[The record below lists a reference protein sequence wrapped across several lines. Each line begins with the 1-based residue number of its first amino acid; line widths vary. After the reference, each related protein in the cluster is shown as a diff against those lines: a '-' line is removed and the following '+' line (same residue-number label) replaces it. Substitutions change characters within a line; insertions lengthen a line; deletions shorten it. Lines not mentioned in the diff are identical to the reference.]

1 MCKSTALGLV
11 SDEASRVGLTTFAHK
26 ALRVSFMGDPGSQSS
41 TVRIYWTAFIGLLF
55 DYYDLY
61 LFVYLEKVLAAH
73 FALAPAASNT
83 LQFVG
88 LAGVGLGALGFG
100 WLADRF
106 GRGRIMLAVFGVYVL
121 GIAGLSMAWSYASVL
136 GFRLLASLAL
146 GAEWGISHTYLTE
159 RVDRATRYR
168 FAALLQFAILGGLL
182 AALARNYLLP
192 AWGWRGLFAASIV
205 PIVGL
210 SFVRW
215 RVLAKE
221 VESPKSKAEGPGL
234 SQAAC
239 DLRPSPFGSAGLR
252 ALRENAR
259 AFAVCF
265 GIASLTIASGTINV
279 FYAKDLP
286 QSVIYTV
293 FFWFNVAPGMLLGAW
308 VVRWRGV
315 GRALALYAVALVALS
330 VWAWTSAWPQRTLAF
345 ALVLPLLNGIPF
357 GLMGAFFN
365 EVFGE
370 YRTMLSGA
378 AYNLGRIL
386 AGFSPALITA
396 LGLHQGGSYFLF
408 TAALGAGVLALSIAA
423 PRLTRR
429 F

>member
-1 MCKSTALGLV
+1 
-11 SDEASRVGLTTFAHK
+11 
-26 ALRVSFMGDPGSQSS
+26 MGNPGSQSS
-41 TVRIYWTAFIGLLF
+41 TARIYWTAFIGLLF

-106 GRGRIMLAVFGVYVL
+106 GRGRMMLAVFGVYVF

-146 GAEWGISHTYLTE
+146 GAEWGISHTYLAE

-192 AWGWRGLFAASIV
+192 AWGWRWLFAASIAPV
-205 PIVGL
+205 AIL
-210 SFVRW
+210 SLVRW
-215 RVLAKE
+215 RVLA
-221 VESPKSKAEGPGL
+221 AETGN
-234 SQAAC
+234 
-239 DLRPSPFGSAGLR
+239 RPSDPGKADAPGAAGAWRLAIGNAVPFAI
-252 ALRENAR
+252 
-259 AFAVCF
+259 CF

-286 QSVIYTV
+286 QSVAYTV
-293 FFWFNVAPGMLLGAW
+293 FFWCNVVPGMLAGAW
-308 VVRWRGV
+308 VVKRQGV
-315 GRALALYAVALVALS
+315 GRALALYAAALVALS

-386 AGFSPALITA
+386 AGFSPALITG

-408 TAALGAGVLALSIAA
+408 TAALGAGVLALSIRAR
-423 PRLTRR
+423 RLPVRL
-429 F
+429 